1 MLVTVLFSLAACG
14 TQPEGPPD
22 FFHGQAQFDAARAR
36 QTTVVDV
43 ASTGEACA
51 QVIAVLMDLDCS
63 VQAVNSELGLVSAR
77 NSELG
82 LVSARASVH
91 RVPPAGYQAPVAD
104 RHSCAG
110 HRVTVSVAPRQ
121 EGQVAVRAS
130 FTPPSERADQAFR
143 TLLRKSLSH
152 SLAGGSGSE

>member
-1 MLVTVLFSLAACG
+1 VVKLMLVTVLFSLAACG
-14 TQPEGPPD
+14 TQPGGPPD

-63 VQAVNSELGLVSAR
+63 VQAV

>member
-1 MLVTVLFSLAACG
+1 VVKLMLVTVLFSLAACG
-14 TQPEGPPD
+14 TQPGGPPD

-77 NSELG
+77 
-82 LVSARASVH
+82 ASVH
-91 RVPPAGYQAPVAD
+91 RVPPGHGQCRTAAGGAGGGAGVLHPAERARRPGLSHTVAQVPVAF
-104 RHSCAG
+104 AG
-110 HRVTVSVAPRQ
+110 R
-121 EGQVAVRAS
+121 G
-130 FTPPSERADQAFR
+130 
-143 TLLRKSLSH
+143 
-152 SLAGGSGSE
+152 